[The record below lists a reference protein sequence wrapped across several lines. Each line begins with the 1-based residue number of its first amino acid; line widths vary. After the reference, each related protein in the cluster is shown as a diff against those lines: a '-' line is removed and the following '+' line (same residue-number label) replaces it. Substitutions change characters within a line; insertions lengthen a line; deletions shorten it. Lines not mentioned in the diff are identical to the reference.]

1 MWQFGGL
8 LPFFGI
14 FPSSIMVWTGKE
26 IMPSGGLIY
35 INITVS
41 YCRILTLKFSL
52 KFIHHA
58 GAEAAAAGK

>member
-1 MWQFGGL
+1 
-8 LPFFGI
+8 
-14 FPSSIMVWTGKE
+14 MVWTGKE

-58 GAEAAAAGK
+58 GAVAAAAGK